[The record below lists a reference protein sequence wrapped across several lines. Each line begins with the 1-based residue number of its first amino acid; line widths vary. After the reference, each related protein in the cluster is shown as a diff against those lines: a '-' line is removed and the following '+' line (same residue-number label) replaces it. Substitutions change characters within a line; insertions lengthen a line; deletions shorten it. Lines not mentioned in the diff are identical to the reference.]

1 MYKSAS
7 CVVPGGIVMA
17 RDAKDLGRR
26 MAEQRRKL
34 GLTQEDVGKLVG
46 LSYQQISS
54 YERGHR
60 RPPRDRIPKL
70 AEVLQMS
77 IEDFFHLDDLPEN
90 AYPAVDDEMVAIPV
104 IAQVKAGLPRM
115 AEESYE
121 EFELVSAELVRGGEF
136 FWLRVEGDSMTGIGI
151 IPGSLVLVR
160 RQPQVDD
167 GDIAVVDV
175 DEEGA
180 TIKRV
185 FHSNGEVILVAENP
199 RYSPIKVPVAQAR
212 IIGKA
217 IMYQVRL

>member
-1 MYKSAS
+1 
-7 CVVPGGIVMA
+7 
-17 RDAKDLGRR
+17 
-26 MAEQRRKL
+26 
-34 GLTQEDVGKLVG
+34 VG
-46 LSYQQISS
+46 LSFQQISS

-77 IEDFFHLDDLPEN
+77 IDEFFDPDELPDN
-90 AYPAVDDEMVAIPV
+90 AYPATEEMVAIPV
-104 IAQVKAGLPRM
+104 IAQVKAGLPSL

-167 GDIAVVDV
+167 GDIAVV
-175 DEEGA
+175 
-180 TIKRV
+180 
-185 FHSNGEVILVAENP
+185 
-199 RYSPIKVPVAQAR
+199 
-212 IIGKA
+212 
-217 IMYQVRL
+217 